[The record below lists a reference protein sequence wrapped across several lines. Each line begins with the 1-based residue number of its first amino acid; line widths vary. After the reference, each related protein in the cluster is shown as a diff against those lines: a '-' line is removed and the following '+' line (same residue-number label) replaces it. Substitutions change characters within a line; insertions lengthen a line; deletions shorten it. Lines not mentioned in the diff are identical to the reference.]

1 MHYRSATTSEKQA
14 IPIIVAF
21 MLLKLLV
28 HLPFNGRYG
37 YHADELL
44 YMAMA
49 DQPAWGYKE
58 GPPLISFITW
68 AVLQVSENSLWLLR
82 LLPTLSGAALIGLT
96 GWITVLLGGGPRAV
110 LITCTAILMDPSFLA
125 TGYMMQPVIF
135 DQLSWA
141 LSCLFLIRFIKS
153 AEQSNLLYLGITAG
167 LGMMNKFSIAVYLFS
182 LLAAVMMQNRRALS
196 WKDLLFVFLPAL
208 VIVFPHVLWQ
218 FHHGFPFVD
227 QMGELEKYYWSKTD
241 YPTLFKQLVL
251 AHGMSSLVWITGLV
265 CLLAG
270 SARLRAYRSVGLSF
284 ILLQLVFL
292 YLQAKTY
299 YSFGAFP
306 ALYAA
311 GAILISDQL
320 EVWKKN
326 FVKVAFFVTIIIS
339 GLMALPAVVPVLP
352 LHHTVAWLD
361 AMKRYTAITG
371 PLQWDDGKVHRL
383 PQYFAQMLGWEELA
397 ARTVGVLRSVPESER
412 TRALILTDNYQQ
424 AGAIA
429 FYAKKEVPGMASIR
443 PSFFSQS
450 SAQHSAAEYTIRVT
464 SGRDQSSGVPAG
476 LVSSHRVEYPN
487 AEVNG
492 SVIYLIRRP
501 DVLAYRSL

>member
-1 MHYRSATTSEKQA
+1 
-14 IPIIVAF
+14 

-49 DQPAWGYKE
+49 DQLAWGYKE

-68 AVLQVSENSLWLLR
+68 AVLQVSENSLWVLR
-82 LLPTLSGAALIGLT
+82 LLPTVSGAVLVGLT

-110 LITCTAILMDPSFLA
+110 LIACTAILLDPSFLA

-153 AEQSNLLYLGITAG
+153 AEWINLLYLGITVG

-182 LLAAVMMQNRRALS
+182 LLAAVIMQNRRALS
-196 WKDLLFVFLPAL
+196 WKGLLLVFLPAL
-208 VIVFPHVLWQ
+208 IIVFPHVLWQ
-218 FHHGFPFVD
+218 VHQGFPFVD

-241 YPTLFKQLVL
+241 YPTLIKQLVL
-251 AHGMSSLVWITGLV
+251 AHGLSGLVWITGLV
-265 CLLAG
+265 CILAG
-270 SARLRAYRSVGLSF
+270 SARLRAYRFVGLSF
-284 ILLQLVFL
+284 LLLQLVFL

-306 ALYAA
+306 ALYAV
-311 GAILISDQL
+311 GAIFIAHQL
-320 EVWKKN
+320 DVWKKN
-326 FVKVAFFVTIIIS
+326 LVTNGFFVMIVVS
-339 GLMALPAVVPVLP
+339 GLLALPAVVPVLP
-352 LHHTVAWLD
+352 IHDTVAWLE
-361 AMKRYTAITG
+361 AMKRHTAITG
-371 PLQWDDGKVHRL
+371 PLQWDDGRVHRL

-397 ARTVGVLRSVPESER
+397 ARTVGVLRSLPESKR
-412 TRALILTDNYQQ
+412 SRALILTDNYQQ

-429 FYAKKEVPGMASIR
+429 FYAKEEVPGMASIR

-450 SAQHSAAEYTIRVT
+450 NAQHAAAEYTIRVT
-464 SGRDQSSGVPAG
+464 SGRGQGSGIPAG
-476 LVSSHRVEYPN
+476 LVSSHRIEYPN

-492 SVIYLIRRP
+492 SVIYLIRRTGI
-501 DVLAYRSL
+501 LAYRSP